1 MSKKVSN
8 DCCTE
13 NVGLVGVLNTTKYR
27 RDRAYR
33 ADNDNKIIDGHW
45 CSSALDST
53 LQ

>member
-1 MSKKVSN
+1 MSN

-13 NVGLVGVLNTTKYR
+13 NAGLIGVLNTTQYR

-33 ADNDNKIIDGHW
+33 ADNDNKIIDGRW

-53 LQ
+53 VQ